1 MGMVDRNYFGW
12 EWVEE
17 IPKTT
22 LRWISR
28 AGFGARVEGSEEP
41 VGWIE
46 MDSKRKT
53 RQEEVRAAA

>member
-1 MGMVDRNYFGW
+1 M
-12 EWVEE
+12 
-17 IPKTT
+17 
-22 LRWISR
+22 RWISR

-53 RQEEVRAAA
+53 RQEEEVRAAA